1 MDCYVVLWIPT
12 IVYNDFSAS
21 IKTSL
26 EKNISDIPDRELIV
40 KVDLLGNGSFNVF
53 IKSVE
58 QYDLLVE
65 LKREQVSSNGLM
77 MFSYKSTSNKES
89 GFRFNST
96 EFPSA
101 IYHMIKSFYHVHDFH
116 DDASDSSLAPFVTS
130 QKIDIQSDDNEA
142 LQHYLTKYSD
152 IISSTVGYLRLAIR
166 KTRENKE
173 EIRPETRSLFQQMC
187 LYAKGYE
194 VYMGVLYRSKY
205 NTLCKIDG
213 DDRGWRH
220 KACNIENG
228 LRYIRTI
235 EREYGE
241 YTQQKF
247 VDKVIKDAESS
258 LISSN
263 ESIQLSLESIKKSKI
278 ANIIGIVSIFIGIAS
293 LIVAFIIAQQS
304 TKELKEVKD
313 SLKQDIEI
321 IPTSLL
327 ETESKVQTISL
338 KQDSLQKNNLEIQEQ
353 LQTVSKRVD
362 DLFWVLRKQS
372 D

>member
-1 MDCYVVLWIPT
+1 
-12 IVYNDFSAS
+12 
-21 IKTSL
+21 
-26 EKNISDIPDRELIV
+26 
-40 KVDLLGNGSFNVF
+40 
-53 IKSVE
+53 
-58 QYDLLVE
+58 
-65 LKREQVSSNGLM
+65 
-77 MFSYKSTSNKES
+77 
-89 GFRFNST
+89 
-96 EFPSA
+96 
-101 IYHMIKSFYHVHDFH
+101 
-116 DDASDSSLAPFVTS
+116 
-130 QKIDIQSDDNEA
+130 
-142 LQHYLTKYSD
+142 
-152 IISSTVGYLRLAIR
+152 
-166 KTRENKE
+166 
-173 EIRPETRSLFQQMC
+173 
-187 LYAKGYE
+187 
-194 VYMGVLYRSKY
+194 MGVLYRSKY

-213 DDRGWRH
+213 NDRSWRH

-263 ESIQLSLESIKKSKI
+263 ESIQLSLESIKKSKK
-278 ANIIGIVSIFIGIAS
+278 ANVIGIISIFIGMAS

-321 IPTSLL
+321 IPAFLL
-327 ETESKVQTISL
+327 ETESKVQTISS
-338 KQDSLQKNNLEIQEQ
+338 KQDSLQKNNMETQEQ